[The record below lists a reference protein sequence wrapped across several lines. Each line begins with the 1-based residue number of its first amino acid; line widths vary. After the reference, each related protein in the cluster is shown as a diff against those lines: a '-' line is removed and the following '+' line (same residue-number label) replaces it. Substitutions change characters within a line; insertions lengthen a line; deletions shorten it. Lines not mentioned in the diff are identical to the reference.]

1 MTLQKISL
9 GTAQWGL
16 NYGVS
21 NLKGKTNSSEA
32 YKMLSYSTSLGI
44 NHIDTAL
51 LYGDAELIL
60 GNYENLQNFK
70 ITTKTK
76 KVSKSKVTKSDSIEL
91 INAFKDSLGRLKVSS
106 VHGLLIH
113 NASDILVEGGEFLI
127 EALNQIKSQNK
138 AKNIG
143 VSIYDSKNLLFI
155 CDQLKPD
162 VVQLPLNIL
171 DQRFIKDGSLDF
183 LKKKGIKIQVRS
195 VFLQGLLFYNNTKFP
210 IYFKRWKKILEK
222 WQKSCQDQ
230 KFSPIEA
237 ALSFIVNIKEI
248 DHCIVGFENI
258 NQLKEC
264 TNFFKKKNLKLFDA
278 SNLDCDDIEL
288 INPTNW
294 KT

>member
-9 GTAQWGL
+9 GTAQWGS

-21 NLKGKTNSSEA
+21 NFKGKTNSSEV

-76 KVSKSKVTKSDSIEL
+76 KVSKSKVTKSDSVEL
-91 INAFKDSLGRLKVSS
+91 INAFEDSLGRLKVSS

-127 EALNQIKSQNK
+127 EALNEIKSQNK

-171 DQRFIKDGSLDF
+171 DQRFIKDGSLDL

-195 VFLQGLLFYNNTKFP
+195 VFLQGLLFYHNSKFP
-210 IYFKRWKKILEK
+210 IYFKRWEKIFEK

-248 DHCIVGFENI
+248 DHCIIGFENI
-258 NQLKEC
+258 DQLDEC

-278 SNLDCDDIEL
+278 SNLDCDDVEL

>member
-16 NYGVS
+16 NYGIS
-21 NLKGKTNSSEA
+21 NLKGKTNSSEV

-91 INAFKDSLGRLKVSS
+91 INAFEYSLGRLKLSS

-113 NASDILVEGGEFLI
+113 DASDILVEGGEFLI

-171 DQRFIKDGSLDF
+171 DQRFIKDGSLDL

-210 IYFKRWKKILEK
+210 IYFKRWKKVLEK
-222 WQKSCQDQ
+222 WQKSCKDQ

-248 DHCIVGFENI
+248 DHCIIGFENI
-258 NQLKEC
+258 DQLEEC

-278 SNLDCDDIEL
+278 SNLNCDDVEL